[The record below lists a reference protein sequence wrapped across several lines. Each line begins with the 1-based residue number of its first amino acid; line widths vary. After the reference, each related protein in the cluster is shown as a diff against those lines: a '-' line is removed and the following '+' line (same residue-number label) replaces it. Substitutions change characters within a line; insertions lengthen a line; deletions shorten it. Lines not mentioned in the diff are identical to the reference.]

1 MEQHKEDI
9 GSHKDLCLHRI
20 RTAKDNLRAAK
31 ILLAAD
37 EYKSANNRAYYA
49 IFYTVNA
56 VHALYGNAFKRHK
69 DAIGNFNKSYGNC
82 SGPPL
87 SKGEIWIS

>member
-9 GSHKDLCLHRI
+9 GSRKDLCLHRI

-37 EYKSANNRAYYA
+37 EYKSANNRAYYS
-49 IFYTVNA
+49 IFHGLRA
-56 VHALYGNAFKRHK
+56 VLVF
-69 DAIGNFNKSYGNC
+69 DNFDS
-82 SGPPL
+82 SL
-87 SKGEIWIS
+87 